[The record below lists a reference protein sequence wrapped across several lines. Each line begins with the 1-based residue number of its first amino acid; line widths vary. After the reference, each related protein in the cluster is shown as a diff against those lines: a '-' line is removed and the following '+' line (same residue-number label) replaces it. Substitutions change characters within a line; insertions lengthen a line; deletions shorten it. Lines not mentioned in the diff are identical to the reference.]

1 MCLALQQDI
10 TRGRDMVDSLYQGG
24 QGMGSGTHNPIMS
37 SEVRAHKPLTGSM
50 FMTSCRLADG
60 QSLLPLF

>member
-1 MCLALQQDI
+1 MTCLPLQQDI

-37 SEVRAHKPLTGSM
+37 SEVRAGTPLLTGGVL
-50 FMTSCRLADG
+50 MTSCR
-60 QSLLPLF
+60 